1 MAGELSD
8 IVESF
13 AVGGAGPAAGAHQGE
28 TSAQTPGAEQGCGA
42 GLPVKKESSP
52 ASYSDQ
58 VDEEEEEE
66 EEITADQEVKPDKKE
81 EQSEE
86 KTSKQEV
93 QAETP
98 QRDQHAREVKAASAH
113 TAGVLLNPASIRKGQ
128 IDPHYLSRAL
138 QLRPCGK
145 ASARA
150 DRGGNARSR
159 ERTPRGRDHSR
170 DGPRS
175 RARGGT
181 GAEASGGHRHYGG
194 GDSVEDRSPERP
206 PIVRRP
212 QDPREWR
219 QQNRPKKKKAN
230 KGQKRRD
237 RGREF
242 RARRGEPRRGY
253 NKW

>member
-1 MAGELSD
+1 MSCTSCRTFQGPICGACRAAQRIQGLLQSGRFPVAEERRVTGLLRGLAGELSD

-28 TSAQTPGAEQGCGA
+28 TSAQTTGAEQGCGA

-98 QRDQHAREVKAASAH
+98 QRDQHAREVKAASAR
-113 TAGVLLNPASIRKGQ
+113 TAGVLLNPASIRKGR
-128 IDPHYLSRAL
+128 L
-138 QLRPCGK
+138 CG
-145 ASARA
+145 
-150 DRGGNARSR
+150 
-159 ERTPRGRDHSR
+159 
-170 DGPRS
+170 
-175 RARGGT
+175 
-181 GAEASGGHRHYGG
+181 
-194 GDSVEDRSPERP
+194 
-206 PIVRRP
+206 
-212 QDPREWR
+212 
-219 QQNRPKKKKAN
+219 
-230 KGQKRRD
+230 GQVS
-237 RGREF
+237 
-242 RARRGEPRRGY
+242 
-253 NKW
+253 